1 MLNDENISLNF
12 KTNMIDWSCKSF
24 HQLSEEETTSILEIR
39 SRIFNKKYLEKLE
52 QMSNV
57 DQKSLH
63 FFAFQNGEL
72 IAYSRLVIPCSENH
86 GLTLERFCV
95 KETSRGQGISKLL
108 MEYIINESA
117 KIYPKEQLNLSSL
130 EETKSFYEGFG
141 FYSYNHAQ
149 EEDGL
154 EHYYMIKD

>member
-24 HQLSEEETTSILEIR
+24 HQLSEEEITSILEIR

-72 IAYSRLVIPCSENH
+72 IAYNINNN
-86 GLTLERFCV
+86 
-95 KETSRGQGISKLL
+95 
-108 MEYIINESA
+108 EYIDKAPYLNFWRAPIDNDYGNKLPVRSKEW
-117 KIYPKEQLNLSSL
+117 KIASHNRKL
-130 EETKSFYEGFG
+130 KSFSGNFKNKFEAYP
-141 FYSYNHAQ
+141 
-149 EEDGL
+149 L
-154 EHYYMIKD
+154 I